1 MGNTLQWVGFNLFI
15 LVLLV
20 LDLGLVNR
28 NTKEISFRQSIAWVG
43 FWTSLALA
51 FNGMVYYWYGPE
63 KAFQYLTGYII
74 EWSLSVDNLFVF
86 IMIFTYFEVPRRYQY
101 KVLFYG
107 IIGAVVLR
115 GVFVFL
121 GVSLFAAFSWVT
133 YVFGAILVFTGIR
146 MLLQKDGEH
155 HHLKDNF
162 LVRWC
167 RKWLPLTDDYHG
179 SRFFLKLD
187 GRKVF
192 TPLFLVLVVVEFT
205 DLVFAVDS
213 IPAVLSI
220 TNDPFI
226 VYSSNIFAILGL
238 RSLFF
243 ALSGMMQIFRY
254 LKYGLSVILTFVG
267 VKLLISHYVKIPVE
281 WALFTVVII
290 LAMSI
295 FFSLL
300 LNQRN
305 GEREN

>member
-1 MGNTLQWVGFNLFI
+1 MDNTFQWVGFNLFI
-15 LVLLV
+15 LALLV
-20 LDLGLVNR
+20 LDLAFINR
-28 NTKEISFRQSIAWVG
+28 NSKEISFRQSIAWVG

-51 FNGMVYYWYGPE
+51 FNGLVYYWYGPE

-115 GVFVFL
+115 GIFVFL
-121 GVSLFAAFSWVT
+121 GVSLFTAFSWVT
-133 YVFGAILVFTGIR
+133 YLFGAILVFTGIR
-146 MLLQKDGEH
+146 MLLQKEDEH

-243 ALSGMMQIFRY
+243 ALSGMMQVFRY

-267 VKLLISHYVKIPVE
+267 LKLLIANFIQTPVE
-281 WALFTVVII
+281 WALFTVVIV
-290 LAMSI
+290 LAISV

-300 LNQRN
+300 LNNRN
-305 GEREN
+305 GEKEN

>member
-1 MGNTLQWVGFNLFI
+1 MESTFQWVGFNLFI

-20 LDLGLVNR
+20 LDLAVINR
-28 NTKEISFRQSIAWVG
+28 NPKEVSFRRSLAWVG

-51 FNGMVYYWYGPE
+51 FNGLVYYWYGAE

-107 IIGAVVLR
+107 IIGAVILR
-115 GVFVFL
+115 GVFVIL
-121 GVSLFAAFSWVT
+121 GVSLFSAFSWVT
-133 YVFGAILVFTGIR
+133 YIFGAILIVTGFK
-146 MLLQKDGEH
+146 MLFQKQDEH
-155 HHLKDNF
+155 HQLKENL

-167 RKWLPLTDDYHG
+167 RKWLPLTDEYHG
-179 SRFFLKLD
+179 SRFFLKLH
-187 GRKVF
+187 GRRVF

-254 LKYGLSVILTFVG
+254 LKYGLAVILSFVG
-267 VKLLISHYVKIPVE
+267 VKLLMSHYLKIPVE
-281 WALFTVVII
+281 WALFIVLIV
-290 LAMSI
+290 LAISI
-295 FFSLL
+295 FLSLL
-300 LNQRN
+300 LNERN
-305 GEREN
+305 SRKTA

>member
-1 MGNTLQWVGFNLFI
+1 MDNTFQWIGFNLFI

-20 LDLGLVNR
+20 LDLTFINR
-28 NTKEISFRQSIAWVG
+28 NSKEISFRQSIAWVG

-51 FNGMVYYWYGPE
+51 FNGLVYYWYGPE

-86 IMIFTYFEVPRRYQY
+86 IVIFTYFEVPGRYQY

-115 GVFVFL
+115 GIFVFL
-121 GVSLFAAFSWVT
+121 GVTLFEAFSWVT
-133 YVFGAILVFTGIR
+133 YIFGAILVITGIR
-146 MLLQKDGEH
+146 MLLQMDGEH

-162 LVRWC
+162 LVGWC

-179 SRFFLKLD
+179 SSFFLKID
-187 GRKVF
+187 GRRVF
-192 TPLFLVLVVVEFT
+192 TPLFLVLVIVEFT

-243 ALSGMMQIFRY
+243 ALSGMMQLFRY
-254 LKYGLSVILTFVG
+254 LKYGLSIILTFVG
-267 VKLLISHYVKIPVE
+267 VKLLIANYVKIPVE
-281 WALFTVVII
+281 WALFAVVII
-290 LAMSI
+290 LAISI

-300 LNQRN
+300 LNQDKVEKRS
-305 GEREN
+305 